1 MLILDL
7 LLLRFL
13 PLALLARLRRLFV
26 EELRQ
31 ILKLR
36 HDLHAAFLVASAGE
50 RTRPADHLL
59 DVVLALLIQL
69 GLRQLLLDPV
79 KPLRAVLLL
88 RQCRALT
95 AKTSALLAN
104 SAVRKLRICIVR
116 FPRKSAKGAVSRD
129 PGGVSTLR
137 SS

>member
-1 MLILDL
+1 LLL
-7 LLLRFL
+7 LLLRLWLPLLRLLLILPDPLLGFL

-36 HDLHAAFLVASAGE
+36 HDLHAAFLVAGVGE
-50 RTRPADHLL
+50 RTRTADHLL

-79 KPLRAVLLL
+79 QPLRAVLLL
-88 RQCRALT
+88 RQCRRARGEDQRAAGEQRRT
-95 AKTSALLAN
+95 
-104 SAVRKLRICIVR
+104 
-116 FPRKSAKGAVSRD
+116 
-129 PGGVSTLR
+129 
-137 SS
+137 

>member
-1 MLILDL
+1 LLLILPDL
-7 LLLRFL
+7 VLLGFL
-13 PLALLARLRRLFV
+13 PLALLARLLRLFG

-36 HDLHAAFLVASAGE
+36 HDLHAAFLVASLGE

-79 KPLRAVLLL
+79 KPLPAVLLL
-88 RQCRALT
+88 RQRRSAHGEDQRA
-95 AKTSALLAN
+95 AGEQCCA
-104 SAVRKLRICIVR
+104 
-116 FPRKSAKGAVSRD
+116 
-129 PGGVSTLR
+129 
-137 SS
+137 